1 MRIPAFP
8 LAATASVRGSILLAT
23 LAFAALY
30 GSPARAAQLIMNSD
44 DKIFASQFD
53 YSEMEP
59 VCVTTQTV
67 DRIFTNEDPSVF
79 FSPAWQQSQY
89 GGICPAASEML
100 AFNDAVCEQQPDH
113 DPPRHFC
120 SAIACC
126 GTPPPIPVCDQDAA
140 GGLPAAAIDIEPA
153 TDMVETRG
161 LLSDLYPNQDT
172 TTDAFHA
179 NLECDSSIGE
189 PDLPAEVDEP
199 PSAEELA
206 AEQLLSEYEQTEG
219 ATLVANTSIAMS
231 PTAPW
236 PREPDP
242 DVCRMSDPSLVNGP
256 SSIVP
261 CASMLDPDQP
271 FDGRD
276 VIYVHGLG
284 VEHLKNWIGNYTP
297 AHSLWPEDSDEF
309 MQPGGYFRT
318 YAENYWRD
326 HIREHLSDPT
336 AGSYIEGWQW
346 WAGDSEP
353 RYRSKQNRYLIV
365 AWSSNQRL
373 QYAQN
378 AFLIQ
383 VAAAINDGTNVVT
396 PAEFPQNQ
404 HRPFCANGCVVIS
417 HSTGGLLVSTTLGQ
431 LARGDWGSQL
441 QHLPDH
447 IRAHVAFDGAI
458 SGSRIATVTVG
469 IGGAVMGAASPG
481 HGLLCRAI
489 DDVFG
494 GNGQFCDSI
503 NSTFLQNTVLLDLIP
518 AVAQTKWGPVLSDSP
533 VPTLTVAGGHPVG
546 NHYGLTKW
554 LLPGIDD
561 GVVSANSACGNPN
574 PVFPFAMAPSGV
586 VVPLRKAFD
595 LGDVT
600 TRAVK
605 NFLSQKN
612 LRQGAHPGGLRYLA
626 GMCTPYLTV
635 SGMRLPVDDA
645 LGGTQWDTRARWPNH
660 FSMIQGIA
668 DHSYDGGSDDSNRWP
683 SALGQP
689 ASTSR
694 HYLNMLGW
702 NNNEESSAVTNAGIY
717 HRYADGSYLVKP
729 EFAKSVEIVKGRYI
743 KFRLFRKTRKI
754 WLWKRTYE
762 RLNHW
767 EQRQDSHYVYEFVA
781 RH

>member
-1 MRIPAFP
+1 MIVPAIPRTLTAMLGGGVL
-8 LAATASVRGSILLAT
+8 LAAF
-23 LAFAALY
+23 AFAALLN
-30 GSPARAAQLIMNSD
+30 SPARAAQLIVNAD
-44 DKIFASQFD
+44 DKIFASQFELSD
-53 YSEMEP
+53 LDP
-59 VCVTTQTV
+59 VCETTQHLFRT
-67 DRIFTNEDPSVF
+67 FTLSPSEF
-79 FSPAWQQSQY
+79 FDPAWQQQY
-89 GGICPAASEML
+89 YGSYCGAREML
-100 AFNDAVCEQQPDH
+100 AFNNAECEQQPDH
-113 DPPRHFC
+113 DPPRFFC
-120 SAIACC
+120 EADACC

-140 GGLPAAAIDIEPA
+140 GGLPAEAIDIEPA
-153 TDMVETRG
+153 TDVVENRG
-161 LLSDLYPNQDT
+161 LLSDLYPTQDT

-179 NLECDSSIGE
+179 NLECESSIGE

-199 PSAEELA
+199 PSADELA
-206 AEQLLSEYEQTEG
+206 AEQMLSEYEQTEG
-219 ATLVANTSIAMS
+219 ATLVANTSIAMP

-236 PREPDP
+236 PRVPDP
-242 DVCRMSDPSLVNGP
+242 DVCRLSDPSLVNGP
-256 SSIVP
+256 SSVVP

-276 VIYVHGLG
+276 VIYVHGFARQ
-284 VEHLKNWIGNYTP
+284 HLYDWLGNYTP

-336 AGSYIEGWQW
+336 PGSYIEGWQW

-353 RYRSKQNRYLIV
+353 HYRPKKNRYMVV
-365 AWSSNQRL
+365 AWSTSQRL

-383 VAAAINDGTNVVT
+383 LAAAINDGTNVVT

-458 SGSRIATVTVG
+458 SGSRIATVIVG
-469 IGGAVMGAASPG
+469 IGGVVMSAAGPARDK
-481 HGLLCRAI
+481 LCEVVDR
-489 DDVFG
+489 VLG

-503 NSTFLQNTVLLDLIP
+503 NSTFLQNTVLVDLIP
-518 AVAQTKWGPVLSDSP
+518 TVAQTKWGPVLSDSP
-533 VPTLTVAGGHPVG
+533 VPTLTVAGGHPIG
-546 NHYGLTKW
+546 NYLGGVTKW
-554 LLPGIDD
+554 VLPGIDD
-561 GVVSANSACGNPN
+561 GVVTANSACGNPN

-612 LRQGAHPGGLRYLA
+612 LRQGIHPGGLRYLA

-635 SGMRLPVDDA
+635 SGMRLPVIDT
-645 LGGTQWDTRARWPNH
+645 LSGTPWDTRARWPNH

-668 DHSYDGGSDDSNRWP
+668 DHSYDGGSDDDNPWP

-702 NNNEESSAVTNAGIY
+702 NNNEESSAVTDAGIY

-729 EFAKSVEIVKGRYI
+729 EFADSVEIVKGRYI

-767 EQRQDSHYVYEFVA
+767 EQKQDSHYVYEFVA